1 MTSLNI
7 SFWNLNG
14 HKSQY
19 IGDNLS
25 DSEFIDNLA
34 GIDIIG
40 LGELHAESEVSI
52 PDFVSKKQKLEKK
65 NSKDQKL
72 QVE

>member
-7 SFWNLNG
+7 SYWNLHG

-19 IGDNLS
+19 VGDKLS
-25 DSEFIDNLA
+25 DSEFLDLLV

-40 LGELHAESEVSI
+40 LGELHAAGEVSI
-52 PDFVSKKQKLEKK
+52 PGFVNKKQKRF
-65 NSKDQKL
+65 
-72 QVE
+72 